1 MTPEVVHD
9 LMIHAMM
16 VTIKV
21 CLPLLLTSLIVG
33 ILVSIFQALTQI
45 QENTLTFV
53 PKLLTMFAVLALSIN
68 YIAGN
73 LGTFTEE
80 LYGRIVQ
87 AD

>member
-16 VTIKV
+16 VTIKI

-33 ILVSIFQALTQI
+33 ILISIFQALTQI

-53 PKLLTMFAVLALSIN
+53 PKLLAMFAVLALSMS

-73 LGTFTEE
+73 MNTLAEE

-87 AD
+87 SD

>member
-9 LMIHAMM
+9 LMIHAM
-16 VTIKV
+16 VVIIKIS
-21 CLPLLLTSLIVG
+21 LPLLLTSLIVG

-53 PKLLTMFAVLALSIN
+53 PKLLTMFAALALSIN

-73 LGTFTEE
+73 LNTLGEE

-87 AD
+87 AN

>member
-9 LMIHAMM
+9 LMINAMM
-16 VTIKV
+16 VTIKI

-73 LGTFTEE
+73 LNTLTEE
-80 LYGRIVQ
+80 LYGHIVKS
-87 AD
+87 D

>member
-1 MTPEVVHD
+1 MTPEIVHD

-16 VTIKV
+16 VTIKIS
-21 CLPLLLTSLIVG
+21 LPLLLASLVVG

-53 PKLLTMFAVLALSIN
+53 PKLFTMFAVLALSIN

-73 LGTFTEE
+73 LNTLGEE

-87 AD
+87 AN